1 MTLTIKLIIPKFCV
15 FFLNSHAD
23 KQNKLT
29 MSLFL
34 GHLVDAP
41 STKFTRII
49 IEDAKDNWKYR
60 RGKPK
65 SKYQRRVRDPDVEQ
79 FYALARENGINMG
92 YDETCDTIWFETRVE
107 GEDILLSGKDTG
119 GQFIRTMIQIAVNS
133 GEGRQVPLAP
143 VTLPQFLE
151 KDRIQVTKTGKEI
164 RKNGKSNML
173 VGVQMRMYTMRVGD
187 TITIDGGDPFN
198 DDALAWDKHA
208 ELFRLIKSVFGYVYT
223 LDNKTGDIG
232 VAKFTLTRL
241 EDTEPDTD
249 IIDCDIHTAD
259 QLLMAFMG
267 HRTLNTGGKLVNYE
281 EKVKESLRKVTLN
294 FPLARDYHPEAMI
307 YALGKFGFKLE
318 DSKIDAG
325 VGETNRT
332 VCVYI

>member
-1 MTLTIKLIIPKFCV
+1 
-15 FFLNSHAD
+15 
-23 KQNKLT
+23 

-65 SKYQRRVRDPDVEQ
+65 NKYQRRVRDPDVEQ
-79 FYALARENGINMG
+79 FYSLARENSINMG

-107 GEDILLSGKDTG
+107 GEDILLSGRDTG

-133 GEGRQVPLAP
+133 GDGRQVPLEQ
-143 VTLPQFLE
+143 VTLTPFFE
-151 KDRIQVTKTGKEI
+151 KDRFQVTKTGKEI

-187 TITIDGGDPFN
+187 TITIDGGDPLN

-208 ELFRLIKSVFGYVYT
+208 GLFRVIQSVFGYTYT
-223 LDNKTGDIG
+223 LENQTGEDG
-232 VAKFTLTRL
+232 VAKFTLTRG
-241 EDTEPDTD
+241 EDTEPDTNS
-249 IIDCDIHTAD
+249 INCDIHIAD

-267 HRTLNTGGKLVNYE
+267 HRKLNTEGGFIDYA
-281 EKVKESLRKVTLN
+281 EKVEESLRKVTLN

-307 YALGKFGFKLE
+307 YALVMFGFKVE